1 MFIRNRCVIDILVAL
16 LCRHFSFL
24 FSVGIG
30 AFLIRLSQISSFF
43 SLLRLR
49 LLFPLSF
56 YSYAKRYSPRLEEDI
71 TRMMEALRG
80 YHELVGEVF
89 TINFLNFSKMHIVS
103 EEFLDSCEDY
113 YHAKSVL
120 YFETIDRPERIL
132 IEVIAKFEKAQRDLE
147 ESRNFILNNV
157 ENLQRSANI
166 LTEHCLIKLESEFN
180 DSMEYFVNE
189 SITKEYLSKM
199 YISKD
204 FVDDINNV
212 TLFFQEVRNRG
223 QNIFDGWTSFI
234 HKINEI
240 WKQAIEYEGLR
251 DFYEYRNYSI
261 FLQNYTDVEGEIT
274 MNVSSTRDG
283 NDLRYCVGTIDTDFQ
298 TSVTDITE
306 ALSMFMESIQVNEK
320 LLR

>member
-1 MFIRNRCVIDILVAL
+1 
-16 LCRHFSFL
+16 
-24 FSVGIG
+24 
-30 AFLIRLSQISSFF
+30 
-43 SLLRLR
+43 
-49 LLFPLSF
+49 
-56 YSYAKRYSPRLEEDI
+56 
-71 TRMMEALRG
+71 MMEALRG

-306 ALSMFMESIQVNEK
+306 ALSAFMESIQVNEK